1 MGFRDS
7 ETIIEPVDGGG
18 AFDSNEG
25 SITSTSESSANAL
38 AAANSAEAAL
48 ASKIAA
54 ELAET
59 NAETAETN
67 AETAETNAETAETN
81 ASTSATNAATSETN
95 AATSE
100 TNAAASASAAA
111 SSAADAQSSE
121 DDAEVSE
128 TNAANSAAAALVSEN
143 NASSSESN
151 AATSAVTAAT
161 QAGISTTKAG
171 EASVSAAAAL
181 VSENNAGTSETNA
194 ADSETNAATSA
205 TDAAASETNAATSA
219 TNAATSETNAAT
231 SATNAADSE
240 TNAATSAANAAAS
253 ETNAANS
260 ATASASSATASASS
274 STAASASETAA
285 ASSATSASGSASSA
299 LNFQTQAGIYSSNAA
314 SSASSALSSKNSA
327 SSFATNSANSATSAS
342 NSSSTAT
349 TKASEA
355 ATSATNA
362 STSETNA
369 ATSATNA
376 ATSETNAAT
385 SETNASNS
393 ATSAN
398 NSATAA
404 QTAQAATELVFD
416 NFDDKFLGTKS
427 SDPSVDND
435 GNALVEGAMY
445 YNSSSNAI
453 KFYNGSSWEAPSV
466 AASNSA
472 TAAATSATN
481 ASNSAGAALTS
492 ASNAAN
498 SATSAATSE
507 TNAASSASAASTSE
521 TNAATSATNSANSA
535 TAAQTAETNAETAQ
549 AAAETAETNA
559 ETAQAAAETAET
571 NAETSETNAAA
582 SASTASTQAGIATTK
597 AGEAST
603 SATNAATSATNA
615 ATSETNAATSET
627 NAATSETNAATSATA
642 SEASKVAS
650 VNAQAASETAET
662 NAETAQA
669 AAETAQTAA
678 ETAETNAATSETNA
692 ASSASSASTDAGT
705 ATTKAGEAATS
716 ATNAAASAST
726 ATTKASE
733 ASTSASNAAT
743 SETNAATSATNAA
756 TSETNSSNSA
766 TASAS
771 SASAASTSETNAATS
786 ETNAGNSATAS
797 ASSASAASTSETNA
811 ATSASGAATSATNA
825 STSATAAQTAQ
836 TAAEAAL
843 DSFDDRYLGE
853 KSSDPTVDNDG
864 DALVTGALYFSTG
877 GGSLRVYDGTQ
888 WNPTAATTES
898 IQDVVGSLITGTTGV
913 SATYNDSGNS
923 LTIAGTAA
931 TTSAAGTMSAA
942 DKTKLDGV
950 EASATADQ
958 TAAEIR
964 TLVESATD
972 SNVFTDADHTKLG
985 GIEAGATG
993 DQTNA
998 EIRAA
1003 VEAAT
1008 DSNVFTDA
1016 DHTKLNG
1023 IEASATNTAAPAIST
1038 NGSTPSLA
1046 AGITA
1051 AEVRSLIGAGTSS
1064 SNNATH
1070 TGEVTGSS
1078 ALTIADNVVDAGN
1091 LKVTGN
1097 GTTSQF
1103 LRSDGDGSFTWATP
1117 IDTNTTYSVG
1127 DGGLTQKNFTTT
1139 LKNKL
1144 DGISAGATVDQTK
1157 ADIDAL
1163 NIDADTLDGQ
1173 HGSYYTGYTDTA
1185 ISNLV
1190 DSSPATLDTL
1200 NELAAALG
1208 DDPNFATTVSNNIG
1222 TKANKTITV
1231 SAGNG
1236 LTGGGDLTTNRTLNV
1251 GAGSGITVTADTVA
1265 HSDTSTLSGTY
1276 GSTSNSTKID
1286 NITVDEF
1293 GHITEIT
1300 TGGTGSMSSWNVQ
1313 ANSGTQVA
1321 VTNGEEV
1328 NFIDG
1333 SATTVS
1339 VTNQTNPTVQV
1350 NHADTS
1356 SQASVNNSGTT
1367 VIQDVTLDTYGHVTG
1382 LASKAMTLAD
1392 LGYTGATNANYITNN
1407 NQLTNGAGYTTNV
1420 GDITGVTAGSG
1431 ITGGGTSGTVT
1442 INHADT
1448 SSQAS
1453 VDNSN
1458 GTVIQDITLDT
1469 YGHITGITSYNL
1481 DGRYYTESQAD
1492 SRFVNVTGDTMTGGL
1507 IPDTPGDYDQTAIT
1521 SLTNAPINYP
1531 EVNVGSSDTYLPAF
1545 HMRAVHS
1552 GGYRTHMNVGLHKD
1566 NSGWGNNSTG
1576 FYVALGGSDNNPT
1589 EAYKLTYGGQ
1599 LNHTSAGRFFA
1610 DNYHP
1615 NADKWTTARTLTL
1628 SGDASG
1634 SVSWDG
1640 SADASLSVTVA
1651 DDSHNHVISNVD
1663 GLQTA
1668 LDGKQAAGNY
1678 FTDGDTVL
1686 NMANNDGFS
1695 YNDST
1700 NVMYVKLDGTD
1711 YQLWHTG
1718 NDGSSSGLDADLL
1731 DGNHASAFA
1740 TSAQGTLANNALPKS
1755 GGTLTGDIVS
1765 NVRNKG
1771 VFGTYDSTKTD
1782 HIWSMGTAYRNH
1794 ASGTNFGNLYG
1805 LAYKHTNNTTGGTMA
1820 SGHQMVWCQ
1829 NGTPNS
1835 AMGTNIWTSG
1845 SVIVGGTV
1853 DGRDVAADGTK
1864 LDTIATNA
1872 NNYSFPYTV
1881 SSSASNST
1889 VVQRH
1894 SSGYIYA
1901 NYFNTTPNDIA
1912 TGSITKI
1919 VAESGNDGFMRH
1931 ATAPAVRSFLNV
1943 ADGAN
1948 NYSLP
1953 ATPSVTGLYV
1963 ADYIYHTGDSS
1974 TYLQFPGTTGEMR
1987 FVSNGNQVQKWGR
2000 SGNTTYTQ
2008 FGDSVDVRLGD
2019 GGDFEMKFNGTDT
2032 YFINRAHTGGDVIF
2046 MGEGSDGAN
2055 ETAIRI
2061 DFSSAASSV
2070 ALHYDNSQKLITNST
2085 GVAISGAIS
2094 YTNATMND
2102 YIYHNGD
2109 TDTYMGFH
2117 AVDQWSVV
2125 TGGTQRLKVTNDT
2138 MTVAATLS
2146 MNGHTLDMNNNDIY
2160 GVDQIFH
2167 EGDTNT
2173 YMQFHAEDQWRVV
2186 TGGAERLEVN
2196 NSQITSTEPIHAPS
2210 FHGSGSSLTGVV
2222 LNSGGTMT
2230 GPLVIDTDNNSG
2242 GGLRLL
2248 VNQTSPNQDFYFA
2261 EEIVTNLTGSTATT
2275 GDREQGGIYIDLNS
2289 TATGGDTSNEHR
2301 VYGAYIDTYSTGDA
2315 DLVCGVYAPTY
2326 AAPSVGTTGQ
2336 VMGGYFLASDYGGA
2350 GGVTWVRGIHAK
2362 AQADNSGSSP
2372 SIMEG
2377 GAFEVKVYSDAD
2389 SVGQLYGVKSNIR
2402 FDSGGGTKQ
2411 STSNPSYVYYAK
2423 YDNLTGVSQGNNS
2436 YLYYGADYGVRSP
2449 NAYGVYIA
2457 GDLDNYFGGKVTADS
2472 FVGDGSALTNLPSGS
2487 TTFGAVGTYV
2497 FGRRVGSN
2505 VDQGQFVAGST
2516 YAGSTLYP
2524 AGISG
2529 NAATSTLTWIVSA
2542 STLYGGDTSSA
2553 ALSGTWRA
2561 MGTTH
2566 PTERENPVTLFVRIS

>member
-342 NSSSTAT
+342 NSASTAT

-481 ASNSAGAALTS
+481 ASNSAGAASTS

-615 ATSETNAATSET
+615 A
-627 NAATSETNAATSATA
+627 
-642 SEASKVAS
+642 
-650 VNAQAASETAET
+650 
-662 NAETAQA
+662 
-669 AAETAQTAA
+669 
-678 ETAETNAATSETNA
+678 
-692 ASSASSASTDAGT
+692 
-705 ATTKAGEAATS
+705 
-716 ATNAAASAST
+716 ASAST

-786 ETNAGNSATAS
+786 ETNASNSATAA

-877 GGSLRVYDGTQ
+877 GGSLKVYDGTQ

-898 IQDVVGSLITGTTGV
+898 IQDVVASLITGTTGV

-1023 IEASATNTAAPAIST
+1023 IAASATNTAAPAIST

-1064 SNNATH
+1064 SDNATH

-1078 ALTIADNVVDAGN
+1078 SLTVADNVIDAGN

-1097 GTTSQF
+1097 GTSSQF
-1103 LRSDGDGSFTWATP
+1103 LRSDGDGTFTWATP
-1117 IDTNTTYSVG
+1117 TDTNYSSGDFNHDSLSGYVANEHIDWTASSAGTIHLTNLPATALTSVQTAVSQAAMLALTTQEGDVVVRSDENQTYMHNGGTAGTMADFTLLATPTDSVTSVDGATGVVTLNHDNLTGYVANEHIDWTTDQGATNIYSGNYTNTTYS
-1127 DGGLTQKNFTTT
+1127 
-1139 LKNKL
+1139 
-1144 DGISAGATVDQTK
+1144 
-1157 ADIDAL
+1157 
-1163 NIDADTLDGQ
+1163 
-1173 HGSYYTGYTDTA
+1173 
-1185 ISNLV
+1185 
-1190 DSSPATLDTL
+1190 
-1200 NELAAALG
+1200 
-1208 DDPNFATTVSNNIG
+1208 
-1222 TKANKTITV
+1222 
-1231 SAGNG
+1231 
-1236 LTGGGDLTTNRTLNV
+1236 
-1251 GAGSGITVTADTVA
+1251 AGSGLN
-1265 HSDTSTLSGTY
+1265 LSGTVF
-1276 GSTSNSTKID
+1276 SHT
-1286 NITVDEF
+1286 
-1293 GHITEIT
+1293 
-1300 TGGTGSMSSWNVQ
+1300 
-1313 ANSGTQVA
+1313 
-1321 VTNGEEV
+1321 
-1328 NFIDG
+1328 
-1333 SATTVS
+1333 
-1339 VTNQTNPTVQV
+1339 
-1350 NHADTS
+1350 DTS
-1356 SQASVNNSGTT
+1356 SQASVN
-1367 VIQDVTLDTYGHVTG
+1367 
-1382 LASKAMTLAD
+1382 
-1392 LGYTGATNANYITNN
+1392 
-1407 NQLTNGAGYTTNV
+1407 
-1420 GDITGVTAGSG
+1420 
-1431 ITGGGTSGTVT
+1431 
-1442 INHADT
+1442 
-1448 SSQAS
+1448 
-1453 VDNSN
+1453 NSN

-1469 YGHITGITSYNL
+1469 YGHITGIASTNL
-1481 DGRYYTESQAD
+1481 DGRYYTETEAD
-1492 SRFVNVTGDTMTGGL
+1492 SRFVNTAGDTMTGNFTVPNLGIGTTFITDSNWGTGNTELAIEGGSKYGVIHLRGTGAGSVDTRYSIGVGDSKFYMAYDDVDGVHRATINSSHQL
-1507 IPDTPGDYDQTAIT
+1507 ILNEGSGDQR
-1521 SLTNAPINYP
+1521 
-1531 EVNVGSSDTYLPAF
+1531 AF
-1545 HMRAVHS
+1545 HE
-1552 GGYRTHMNVGLHKD
+1552 D
-1566 NSGWGNNSTG
+1566 
-1576 FYVALGGSDNNPT
+1576 
-1589 EAYKLTYGGQ
+1589 
-1599 LNHTSAGRFFA
+1599 
-1610 DNYHP
+1610 YHP
-1615 NADKWTTARTLTL
+1615 NADKWTTARTLSL

-1640 SADASLSVTVA
+1640 SANATLSVAVANDSHTHVFGNITSTSLSSSSDLDGYTVRALAHWGSSNPSNSPSTYGAMFVIPDGSQPQQLVQAYGGASNKVSLYGRRKTNGTWDTSWTQYFSDHYHPNADKWTTARTLSLSGDASGSVSWDGSANATLSVTVA
-1651 DDSHNHVISNVD
+1651 DDSHTHSTWNLPAFNGSFNIDTEHFDNFYGTTKGTETDDGTWPGSYLFGVNLGGSKSR
-1663 GLQTA
+1663 GLQLATPFSSGNS
-1668 LDGKQAAGNY
+1668 LHYRAG
-1678 FTDGDTVL
+1678 TDNASAENG
-1686 NMANNDGFS
+1686 ANNWKNWRRIFEDGYHPNADKWTTARTLS
-1695 YNDST
+1695 LSGDASGSVSWDGSGNATLSVAVANDSHNHTHSDGSFDINGLLTGGIGAATTGGTTDWNHIT
-1700 NVMYVKLDGTD
+1700 NARSGQGHTLLLGSHTNGPSGSGYYHPFSFEYNAKDGSGNMTQFAIPYNSSD
-1711 YQLWHTG
+1711 GPYFRRRYSNSWTGWNEIWHSG
-1718 NDGSSSGLDADLL
+1718 NDGSGSGLDADLL

-1740 TSAQGTLANNALPKS
+1740 PASHTHDDRYYTETEADSRFVNTAGDTMTGNLTVDAGTSTTLSVKCDDAGLAMVRANGDNQGTGAIEVGQSDAYGGGISYNGDSSPAFVSGEASDAITFYRLTAGTRTEVFSYPHNSSRVTFNEAPYVGGSVMWTQGNDGSGSGLDADLLDGVQGSSFLRSDANDTSSGTIAFGTGTLDPDSYTSYSGGFGSINDGGWAARGVFVS
-1755 GGTLTGDIVS
+1755 GGTGKAAAMS
-1765 NVRNKG
+1765 SGSGNVY
-1771 VFGTYDSTKTD
+1771 FGTQD
-1782 HIWSMGTAYRNH
+1782 
-1794 ASGTNFGNLYG
+1794 GTN
-1805 LAYKHTNNTTGGTMA
+1805 TNSMA
-1820 SGHQMVWCQ
+1820 TWLQVTQSSKVA
-1829 NGTPNS
+1829 NFTSTP
-1835 AMGTNIWTSG
+1835 T
-1845 SVIVGGTV
+1845 VGGS
-1853 DGRDVAADGTK
+1853 
-1864 LDTIATNA
+1864 TIWHA
-1872 NNYSFPYTV
+1872 
-1881 SSSASNST
+1881 
-1889 VVQRH
+1889 
-1894 SSGYIYA
+1894 
-1901 NYFNTTPNDIA
+1901 
-1912 TGSITKI
+1912 
-1919 VAESGNDGFMRH
+1919 GNDGSGSGLDADLLDGLQLTSQNRNNQ
-1931 ATAPAVRSFLNV
+1931 ANRVVRTQGSGYAEFGWIN
-1943 ADGAN
+1943 
-1948 NYSLP
+1948 
-1953 ATPSVTGLYV
+1953 
-1963 ADYIYHTGDSS
+1963 
-1974 TYLQFPGTTGEMR
+1974 TT
-1987 FVSNGNQVQKWGR
+1987 
-2000 SGNTTYTQ
+2000 SGNTTSTLTDIYVNTNDGYIRKATPAHFRSQITDGVYYPASNPNGYT
-2008 FGDSVDVRLGD
+2008 
-2019 GGDFEMKFNGTDT
+2019 T
-2032 YFINRAHTGGDVIF
+2032 YT
-2046 MGEGSDGAN
+2046 AN
-2055 ETAIRI
+2055 Q
-2061 DFSSAASSV
+2061 
-2070 ALHYDNSQKLITNST
+2070 ALNTNS
-2085 GVAISGAIS
+2085 
-2094 YTNATMND
+2094 NATFNAL
-2102 YIYHNGD
+2102 Y
-2109 TDTYMGFH
+2109 
-2117 AVDQWSVV
+2117 
-2125 TGGTQRLKVTNDT
+2125 
-2138 MTVAATLS
+2138 VAGEIIHS
-2146 MNGHTLDMNNNDIY
+2146 
-2160 GVDQIFH
+2160 
-2167 EGDTNT
+2167 GDTNT
-2173 YMQFHAEDQWRVV
+2173 YISFHAEDHWRVV

-2196 NSQITSTEPIHAPS
+2196 NVQITSTEPIHAPS

-2315 DLVCGVYAPTY
+2315 DIVAGVYAPTY

-2362 AQADNSGSSP
+2362 AQANNSGSSP

-2377 GAFEVKVYSDAD
+2377 GAFEVKVYNDAD

-2423 YDNLTGVSQGNNS
+2423 YDNYTGVSQGNNS

-2472 FVGDGSALTNLPSGS
+2472 FVGDGSNLTNIPGPSTTAGDVGTYAYLWRDNAGTVLGSTHSGS
-2487 TTFGAVGTYV
+2487 TLFYAVTNDDSSSPASANAYKGT
-2497 FGRRVGSN
+2497 
-2505 VDQGQFVAGST
+2505 
-2516 YAGSTLYP
+2516 
-2524 AGISG
+2524 GI
-2529 NAATSTLTWIVSA
+2529 IR
-2542 STLYGGDTSSA
+2542 SSINP
-2553 ALSGTWRA
+2553 SGTWRA
-2561 MGTTH
+2561 MGSAGTYSTAYGQA
-2566 PTERENPVTLFVRIS
+2566 TLYVRIS